1 MERKERLMNQL
12 IELEWEAFDKVR
24 NQGGRASCQ
33 DDYDTFLIMRKSQ
46 YLEWNE
52 ELLQSFLTDLQN
64 ANLVGW
70 NLIAEKY
77 ARMMESTEPE
87 QYKVIADTL
96 PVITEDKQNVI
107 DGIVDIQV
115 AWMEQFA
122 DEYPRAAGNARN
134 IHSYDD
140 NDYGTS
146 YETYLRGELST
157 YSDYTLQLYGALIVS
172 LLKEEKNLAKLIMTN
187 TVKMYGYDSL
197 EALEVH
203 LNK

>member
-1 MERKERLMNQL
+1 MERKERLMDQL

-87 QYKVIADTL
+87 QYKVVADTL
-96 PVITEDKQNVI
+96 PIITEDKQKVI

-115 AWMEQFA
+115 SWMEQFA
-122 DEYPRAAGNARN
+122 DEYPRTAGNARN

-157 YSDYTLQLYGALIVS
+157 YSDNTLQLYGAMIVS
-172 LLKEEKNLAKLIMTN
+172 LLKEGKNLAKLIMAN

-203 LNK
+203 LKK

>member
-87 QYKVIADTL
+87 QYKVVADTL
-96 PVITEDKQNVI
+96 PIITEDKQKVI

-157 YSDYTLQLYGALIVS
+157 YSDNTLQLYGAMIVS
-172 LLKEEKNLAKLIMTN
+172 LLKEGKNLAKLIMAN

-203 LNK
+203 LKK

>member
-87 QYKVIADTL
+87 QYKVVADTL
-96 PVITEDKQNVI
+96 PIITEDKQKVI
-107 DGIVDIQV
+107 D
-115 AWMEQFA
+115 
-122 DEYPRAAGNARN
+122 
-134 IHSYDD
+134 
-140 NDYGTS
+140 
-146 YETYLRGELST
+146 
-157 YSDYTLQLYGALIVS
+157 
-172 LLKEEKNLAKLIMTN
+172 
-187 TVKMYGYDSL
+187 
-197 EALEVH
+197 
-203 LNK
+203 

>member
-1 MERKERLMNQL
+1 MERKERLMDQL

-87 QYKVIADTL
+87 QYKVVADTL
-96 PVITEDKQNVI
+96 PIITEDKQKVI

-157 YSDYTLQLYGALIVS
+157 YSDNTLQLYGAMIVS
-172 LLKEEKNLAKLIMTN
+172 LLKEGKNLAKLIMAN

-203 LNK
+203 LKK

>member
-64 ANLVGW
+64 ANLIGW

-87 QYKVIADTL
+87 QYKVVADTL
-96 PVITEDKQNVI
+96 PIITEDKQKVI

-115 AWMEQFA
+115 SWMEQFA

-157 YSDYTLQLYGALIVS
+157 YSDNTLQLYGALIVS
-172 LLKEEKNLAKLIMTN
+172 LLKEGKNLAKLIMAN

-203 LNK
+203 LKK

>member
-64 ANLVGW
+64 ANLIGW

-87 QYKVIADTL
+87 QYKVVADTL
-96 PVITEDKQNVI
+96 PIITEDKQKVI

-157 YSDYTLQLYGALIVS
+157 YSDNTLQLYGAMIVS
-172 LLKEEKNLAKLIMTN
+172 LLKEGKNLAKLIMAN

-203 LNK
+203 LKK